1 MLAASCK
8 HSFCY
13 FLVSSMLAVTVF
25 RKGHNSSNA
34 EMYYLGE
41 CSHGHGA
48 VTGLWHLVP
57 VRYRT
62 KGKLS
67 LFLLS
72 LTRRGGERRGVH
84 VPYSIFGRRSS
95 RTTTGLTLCKNTF

>member
-34 EMYYLGE
+34 EMCYLGE
-41 CSHGHGA
+41 CTHVHG
-48 VTGLWHLVP
+48 VV
-57 VRYRT
+57 
-62 KGKLS
+62 
-67 LFLLS
+67 
-72 LTRRGGERRGVH
+72 
-84 VPYSIFGRRSS
+84 
-95 RTTTGLTLCKNTF
+95 